1 MNWRHSVLFIVIL
14 SVVVGVF
21 VYPAIPQDEGYHNF
35 ADKRA
40 LWAVPNT
47 LDVLS
52 NGLFLIVGV
61 LGIRFVKSKPPED
74 NSTFSS
80 PAERWAYFVFFLSVG
95 ATAFGSAYYHLHP
108 SDRTLL
114 WDRLPMAVG
123 FLSLLAGV
131 VCERTT
137 PKNGL
142 RYLIVLPGWAVGTVL
157 YWYATQEN
165 AHGDLRPYIIA
176 QFGSLLAILLLLAL
190 FPPRYTR
197 SGDLV
202 VSLGFYALAK
212 VFEQGDHLIF
222 GWGGIV
228 SCHTLKHL
236 TAAVSAW
243 WILRM
248 LQLRTEVSQSA
259 SRPREQVL

>member
-1 MNWRHSVLFIVIL
+1 MNWRHSIL
-14 SVVVGVF
+14 LLIVVGVVAVVF
-21 VYPAIPQDEGYHNF
+21 VFPAIPQDEAYHNF
-35 ADKRA
+35 ADHRG
-40 LWAVPNT
+40 LLGISNC

-52 NGLFLIVGV
+52 NALFLVVGA
-61 LGIRFVKSKPPED
+61 LGVRFVRSKLPED
-74 NSTFSS
+74 HTTFSS
-80 PAERWAYFVFFLSVG
+80 PIEQWAYLLFFFSVA
-95 ATAFGSAYYHLHP
+95 ATALGSAYYHLRPTDGH
-108 SDRTLL
+108 LV

-142 RYLIVLPGWAVGTVL
+142 RYLIVLPVWGVGTVF

-165 AHGDLRPYIIA
+165 GHGDLRPYIIA

-197 SGDLV
+197 RGDLV
-202 VSLGFYALAK
+202 VSLGIYALAK
-212 VFEQGDHLIF
+212 VFEHYDRLIF

-228 SCHTLKHL
+228 SGHSLKHL
-236 TAAVSAW
+236 TAAVSTW

-248 LQLRTEVSQSA
+248 LQLRTEVSRCA
-259 SRPREQVL
+259 SRPREAS